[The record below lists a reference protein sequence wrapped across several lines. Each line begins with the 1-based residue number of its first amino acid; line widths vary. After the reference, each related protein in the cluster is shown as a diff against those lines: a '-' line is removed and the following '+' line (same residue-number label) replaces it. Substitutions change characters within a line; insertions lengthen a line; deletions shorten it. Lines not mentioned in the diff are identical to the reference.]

1 MEMKAAAPRCQL
13 LLILL
18 MSAVMLLPGTN
29 GSLLLVQRTV
39 TRTIVLQETIGK
51 GQFGKVCR
59 GKWWGGEIAVKIFS
73 SREEHLW
80 FQETDHRG
88 GKRKKKKKCLQGT
101 RTTTKSDFEIFKRMT
116 GSLNDDSTWTK
127 MVYYIDRLSYVGP
140 SFHLWNK
147 AYLVMVDN
155 VFDVFLESVCQ
166 YFIDYFCI
174 CYISN
179 FISDFINFGCSLSD
193 F

>member
-1 MEMKAAAPRCQL
+1 MKAAAPRCQL

-51 GQFGKVCR
+51 GQFGKVWR

-80 FQETDHRG
+80 FRETDHRG
-88 GKRKKKKKCLQGT
+88 GERKKKKKCLQGT
-101 RTTTKSDFEIFKRMT
+101 RTTTKNDFEIFKRMT

-127 MVYYIDRLSYVGP
+127 LSLDYIKNTGLCKSTSRHNNAFLSM
-140 SFHLWNK
+140 HLCCLG
-147 AYLVMVDN
+147 AQSM
-155 VFDVFLESVCQ
+155 EC
-166 YFIDYFCI
+166 
-174 CYISN
+174 
-179 FISDFINFGCSLSD
+179 G
-193 F
+193 